1 MKNEKDNLEFLL
13 SQYLDG
19 QLEPQ
24 EMERME
30 DRLGGDLELRRE
42 FQRYAK
48 LDEMLAEMRLPPEL
62 AAVDFDVQR
71 QEIMAALERKSLL
84 AGRSRFNV
92 IRLTFAGVGAL
103 AAVAVI
109 AVGTWL
115 AIRTSTSTLNSS
127 PLVRVEVVN
136 SISPSRGQVSVS
148 VAGPGLEDSNQA
160 QVAVEYEQ
168 VPDNEFSLAA
178 QSDQAPE
185 TWNAPTGTVLMVG
198 VAPKQPDQPANNLAD
213 LLLE

>member
-1 MKNEKDNLEFLL
+1 MENEKDNLEFLL

-19 QLEPQ
+19 QLDLQ

-42 FQRYAK
+42 LQRYAK
-48 LDEMLAEMRLPPEL
+48 LDEMLGELRSPPEL
-62 AAVDFDVQR
+62 EAVDFDAQR
-71 QEIMAALERKSLL
+71 QEIMAALERKALL
-84 AGRSRFNV
+84 TGRPRFNV
-92 IRLTFAGVGAL
+92 IRLTFAGAGAL
-103 AAVAVI
+103 AAVALI

-115 AIRTSTSTLNSS
+115 AIHTTTLTPNSG
-127 PLVRVEVVN
+127 PVARVEVVKP
-136 SISPSRGQVSVS
+136 ISSSHGQA
-148 VAGPGLEDSNQA
+148 VASLVGPGAEDPNQA

-178 QSDQAPE
+178 GSEQLPE
-185 TWNAPTGTVLMVG
+185 AWDAPTGTVLMVG
-198 VAPKQPDQPANNLAD
+198 VSPKQPDQPANNLSD